1 MRLSEAI
8 QTGCGS
14 LWFGLNITGTKETI
28 MKTAARTTTTRMA
41 IPIVA
46 LTAAALLLSA
56 CITPEAPKQ
65 GAGTLLG
72 AVGGA
77 LAGANVGKGRGRLV
91 AVAAGTVMG
100 AFLGGEIGRS
110 LDRADRV
117 SIAKARQQAHFVP
130 VGEAI
135 QWSNPD
141 SGNHGEIRPV
151 REGRSNGGRYCRE
164 YQNNIVIN
172 GQSQQAYGVACRQ
185 PDGSW
190 QVIDG

>member
-8 QTGCGS
+8 QTGRGS
-14 LWFGLNITGTKETI
+14 LWFGLNITGTKEII
-28 MKTAARTTTTRMA
+28 MKTATGTTTTRMA
-41 IPIVA
+41 TPIVA

-56 CITPEAPKQ
+56 CIIPEAPKQ

-77 LAGANVGKGRGRLV
+77 LTGANVGKGRGRLV

-110 LDRADRV
+110 LDPADRI
-117 SIAKARQQAHFVP
+117 SIAKAQQHAHFVP
-130 VGEAI
+130 VGETI
-135 QWSNPD
+135 QWSNPE
-141 SGNHGEIRPV
+141 SGNHGEIRPI

-164 YQNNIVIN
+164 YHNSVVIN

>member
-1 MRLSEAI
+1 LRLLEAI
-8 QTGCGS
+8 QTGRGI
-14 LWFGLNITGTKETI
+14 LWFESNVTGTKEII
-28 MKTAARTTTTRMA
+28 MKTATRTTTTRMA
-41 IPIVA
+41 TPILA

-56 CITPEAPKQ
+56 CITPEAPKH

-77 LAGANVGKGRGRLV
+77 LTGANVGKGRGRLV

-110 LDRADRV
+110 LDPADRI
-117 SIAKARQQAHFVP
+117 SIAKAQQHAHFVP
-130 VGEAI
+130 VGETI
-135 QWSNPD
+135 QWSNPE
-141 SGNHGEIRPV
+141 SGNHGEIRPL

-164 YQNNIVIN
+164 YHNRVVIN

>member
-1 MRLSEAI
+1 
-8 QTGCGS
+8 
-14 LWFGLNITGTKETI
+14 
-28 MKTAARTTTTRMA
+28 
-41 IPIVA
+41 
-46 LTAAALLLSA
+46 
-56 CITPEAPKQ
+56 
-65 GAGTLLG
+65 
-72 AVGGA
+72 

-172 GQSQQAYGVACRQ
+172 GQSQQAYGAACRQ